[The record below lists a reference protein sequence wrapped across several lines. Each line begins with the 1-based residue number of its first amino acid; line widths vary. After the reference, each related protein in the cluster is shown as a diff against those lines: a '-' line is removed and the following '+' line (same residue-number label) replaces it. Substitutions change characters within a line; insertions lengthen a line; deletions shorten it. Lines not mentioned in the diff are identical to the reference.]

1 MRSELKSQR
10 GFTIIEILVVL
21 AIMAGFFSIV
31 SNVFRTSFQSESRRF
46 GRQLQGVIKFYYN
59 QAILTGKTYRL
70 VVSFP
75 AGEGQPPIT
84 VEVAEGPFVR
94 AAKPEDG
101 DEVADEKEIVPDEEA
116 ESSVESDDGDMEGTA
131 PKPPPMPTF
140 VSPTKANFTPVV
152 GGIGAS
158 TKIPKRV
165 LLRRACVPGE
175 EKPIE
180 EGPIH
185 IYFYPNGSMDAVTI
199 VFGNDDE
206 SKLMVLATNPITGM
220 TDVRRELPKEG
231 PCGE

>member
-1 MRSELKSQR
+1 MSKGAER

-21 AIMAGFFSIV
+21 AIVAGFFSIV

-59 QAILTGKTYRL
+59 QAILTGKTHRL

-75 AGEGQPPIT
+75 EGEGQPPIT

-94 AAKPEDG
+94 AAKPEDEEEME
-101 DEVADEKEIVPDEEA
+101 DEEEIVPEDEA
-116 ESSVESDDGDMEGTA
+116 EPNAETVDDDMEGTA
-131 PKPPPMPTF
+131 PKPPPMPTL
-140 VSPTKANFTPVV
+140 VSPTKASFTPVA

-165 LLRRACVPGE
+165 LLRRTCVPGE

-180 EGPIH
+180 EGPVH
-185 IYFYPNGSMDAVTI
+185 IYFYPNGSMDAATI

-206 SKLMVLATNPITGM
+206 SKLMVLVTNPITGM